1 MDTTAVAVLVDAA
14 RVGSLAGAAR
24 RLGIPP
30 MVATRRLAALEQD
43 LGVRLF
49 HRTTRSMA
57 LTPEG
62 EAFLPYAQALVEG
75 ELAARANL
83 RAAREGVSGTLRVNT
98 STAFGRKQIAP
109 IIPRLLRA
117 HPALKIELELTD
129 NVVDITGTGTDMA
142 IRFAEPRENSLVAR
156 PLGVSPRVLVASPD
170 YIVAHGRPC
179 VAADLKQ
186 HACLALSEASRWP
199 FRIEGRERQ
208 VPINARLAASSADT
222 LHDAC
227 VHGAGITL
235 LSHWNV
241 RDDLRDGTLIR
252 IDLTD
257 ATTDDHTIWA
267 VYPTA
272 KLVLPKVR
280 MFMAE
285 LETLLAADYPLRR

>member
-83 RAAREGVSGTLRVNT
+83 RAAKEGVSGTLRVNT

-170 YIVAHGRPC
+170 YIVAHGRPS

-186 HACLALSEASRWP
+186 HACLALAETSRWP
-199 FRIEGRERQ
+199 FRIDGRERQ